1 MSLERFCRDGE
12 LFKPA
17 ELPWSWGDD
26 GFLCSYVCFHRKN
39 TWLFMI
45 RTHVCV
51 CVQGAF
57 STPVAGMASAVK
69 HPQSQVPH
77 TPTQCFIFVPIL
89 FNKTLLHVLLGCL
102 FFFSIPIVYR
112 FEPANLK
119 PHTQKSHPECSVLY
133 NHSTDKKNSTNNK
146 CSVSHI
152 LYRDQPTGQRHRTCC
167 LGNSLLK

>member
-1 MSLERFCRDGE
+1 MENFLNLQNCPDHEVIMDFYAPMSVFTE
-12 LFKPA
+12 
-17 ELPWSWGDD
+17 
-26 GFLCSYVCFHRKN
+26 
-39 TWLFMI
+39 
-45 RTHVCV
+45 RTHGCLWYARMCVCMCV
-51 CVQGAF
+51 CVKGAF

-89 FNKTLLHVLLGCL
+89 FNKTFLHVLLGCL
-102 FFFSIPIVYR
+102 FFFSIPIVFR
-112 FEPANLK
+112 FEPDNLK

-133 NHSTDKKNSTNNK
+133 NHSTDKKNSINNK

-152 LYRDQPTGQRHRTCC
+152 LCLDQPTGQRHRTCC